1 MNSQSISDSISKEN
15 NEDNVRL
22 LKEVAELMKLEAAL
36 PVFVQKLRLAYIKAH
51 DLSIDSSYDPTNLHY
66 HKDMEI
72 FIVNILM
79 DHQLPYL
86 VLSKIDQIK
95 NDPEQDQ
102 LQVSTVL
109 TIFHRLEKN
118 LHSRPIQLA
127 NDLTSNSIKAPT
139 RSEKRKM
146 KKMNKWKNKP
156 IPSIANIE
164 FKPSSRDQRS
174 HFCFKRKTCNHL
186 SCPNSVLLNKSP
198 MGPLPSCLAPPRI
211 PYTRVVPLE
220 LSSSSQ
226 STRDSPSQNPGAFC
240 PAIAKPGGRLGR
252 IDSLILILIL
262 ILKKLEN

>member
-36 PVFVQKLRLAYIKAH
+36 PVFVQRLRLAYIKAH

-174 HFCFKRKTCNHL
+174 HVCLKRKTCNHL
-186 SCPNSVLLNKSP
+186 SCPNPVLLNKSP

-211 PYTRVVPLE
+211 PYTRDSPSQNPGAYCPAIAKPGGRLGRVDSLE

-240 PAIAKPGGRLGR
+240 PAV
-252 IDSLILILIL
+252 
-262 ILKKLEN
+262 